1 MRILSITAQ
10 KPSSTG
16 SGIYLT
22 ELVKEFAKSGC
33 TQAVIA
39 GVTREDQVEL
49 PEGTA
54 WYPVLFESERL
65 PFPVVG
71 MSDEMPY
78 QSIRYCDLT
87 ETMTRQFEEAF
98 LEVAEKA
105 VREFRPDLIL
115 CHHLYLLTALIRER
129 FPSHAIY
136 GFCHNTDLRQMQKT
150 DLKRSYIREQIRKL
164 DHIFVPQSAQKQ
176 GVQKIYDM
184 PEEQITILGMGYNK
198 DVFHVMGKK
207 PEDGITRLVFAGK
220 IAEKKGVKSLIK
232 SLSYLP
238 YKREELEVLL
248 AGSAGNE
255 TEFRQIQDLASKCPY
270 PVRFLGRLSQPEL
283 AKVYNQSDV
292 FVLPSFFDGLPLTV
306 IEALA
311 CGDRVVVTDLPGI
324 RDWIESNT
332 SGAFVRYVPMPKM
345 QNTDEAVEESLPV
358 FEKNLADA
366 LFASIQTETKRRRMS
381 AGFPGRRLQRRYGTF
396 LMRAFDGG

>member
-49 PEGTA
+49 QEGTA
-54 WYPVLFESERL
+54 WYPVLFESESL

-78 QSIRYCDLT
+78 QSTRYCDLT

-105 VREFRPDLIL
+105 VREFQPDLIL
-115 CHHLYLLTALIRER
+115 CHHLYLL
-129 FPSHAIY
+129 
-136 GFCHNTDLRQMQKT
+136 
-150 DLKRSYIREQIRKL
+150 EQIRKL

-238 YKREELEVLL
+238 CKREELEVLL

-270 PVRFLGRLSQPEL
+270 PVRFLGRLAQPEL
-283 AKVYNQSDV
+283 ARVYNQSDV

-358 FEKNLADA
+358 FERNLADA
-366 LFASIQTETKRRRMS
+366 LFASIQTETKKAADVSRISWAAIAKKIRN
-381 AGFPGRRLQRRYGTF
+381 F
-396 LMRAFDGG
+396 FDESF